1 MIDWTFDCFYY
12 FVKMRPREPRGYQR
26 VVPEQEAAKG
36 GTLVRVFFGLI
47 ALGFMIG
54 AFAYSVKTYHDTE
67 ALLTQQE
74 LELAGKVPCQDCPYY
89 LDVQLQSDLEH
100 TMTSIFEAASN
111 KDPIS
116 WSTYVNDTASNAGC
130 PVMLMNADFAGGTL
144 RITSGG
150 LFFLGEDVEF
160 NPNPDNDFK
169 PYANQSQYANLA
181 YSLGFFAAITVEAA
195 DVVID
200 LRGFEIRQSVA
211 HSIAQ
216 RFHALIELGEAPFI
230 GGQGPHNFGN
240 NVTNVDGA
248 IIMNGVLGRSAHHGI
263 HGNTGARVYIKN
275 VLFQHYEVAAIS
287 LNGFREVAIVNVHT
301 LGTHTA
307 IPVHG
312 RWSNFRF
319 LKDFATL
326 ALTLSAGANPS
337 EESSLTNAMAILLTL
352 EVEVFSDIVTDG
364 LAVINATSHPVA
376 AELFGIPDGLA
387 DCGAT
392 YGIVFHPV
400 GHATNGFFNDPAR
413 EHLWETR
420 DILIRDSEIGPTI
433 ARGQEVIALAHSS
446 TGKVQK
452 GPVGE
457 VLYVERAMDSGG
469 NYIVDPL
476 VEAQLALADLV
487 RKLTAPQ
494 QLMFN
499 TLTVH
504 PDLLSWRA
512 GNISMA
518 TLVSSGAFR
527 YVRNADNMHHV
538 QKGVVSVRADGVQR
552 IYLSNVKLHGSI
564 NMADRGKL
572 DPLPGE
578 TSVFYF
584 DGSDGGHAKQAP
596 QRGFMGS
603 DSRGISFAGSNQVYV
618 KGALVENV
626 YTKYGFAYGIDIFN
640 HADTVNLNGVN
651 IRNVSSLLFSP
662 PGSETNIAMGPKV
675 GRAWGIVTSDNTHA
689 YCEQLITVEDVQTD
703 YVSLAATHVHGCSV

>member
-1 MIDWTFDCFYY
+1 MASRQEQDYRR
-12 FVKMRPREPRGYQR
+12 MAAEPAAAGGGGSLLR
-26 VVPEQEAAKG
+26 VVVAMAA
-36 GTLVRVFFGLI
+36 FGFLI
-47 ALGFMIG
+47 AT
-54 AFAYSVKTYHDTE
+54 FAYAVKTYHDTE
-67 ALLTQQE
+67 ELLVQE
-74 LELAGKVPCQDCPYY
+74 ATAPCQDCPYNVN
-89 LDVQLQSDLEH
+89 VQLQVDLEH
-100 TMTSIFEAASN
+100 MTTSVIKTASN

-116 WSTYVNDTASNAGC
+116 WSTYKNDTVTYAGY
-130 PVMLMNADFAGGTL
+130 PVELMNADFADGTL
-144 RITSGG
+144 RILTGG
-150 LFFLGEDVEF
+150 SFCLGEDVVF

-181 YSLGFFAAITVEAA
+181 YSLGFFSAITVEAA
-195 DVVID
+195 NVVID
-200 LRGFEIRQSVA
+200 LRGFQLSQSVA

-240 NVTNVDGA
+240 NVTNVNGA
-248 IIMNGVLGRSAHHGI
+248 TVMNGVLGRSAHHGI

-287 LNGFREVAIVNVHT
+287 LNGFREVAIVNVKT

-319 LKDFATL
+319 LKDFATR
-326 ALTLSAGANPS
+326 ALTLSAGANPT
-337 EESSLTNAMAILLTL
+337 EEGSLTAAMAVLLAL
-352 EVEVFSDIVTDG
+352 EVEVFSDIVTDE
-364 LAVINATSHPVA
+364 LATINATSHPLA
-376 AELFGIPDGLA
+376 ADLFGIPDGLA
-387 DCGAT
+387 DCGTT

-400 GHATNGFFNDPAR
+400 GHATNGFFNDPTR

-420 DILIRDSEIGPTI
+420 DILIKDTEIGPTV
-433 ARGQEVIALAHSS
+433 ARGEEVIALKHSS

-457 VLYVERAMDSGG
+457 VLYVERATDPAG
-469 NYIVDPL
+469 NYVVDPL

-487 RKLTAPQ
+487 RKLTVPQ
-494 QLMFN
+494 QAMFN
-499 TLTVH
+499 TLAVH

-512 GNISMA
+512 GNVSLA

-552 IYLSNVKLHGSI
+552 ICMTNVKVHGSI
-564 NMADRGKL
+564 NMANRAKL
-572 DPLPGE
+572 YPLPGE

-584 DGSDGGHAKQAP
+584 DGSDGGHGKQAP

-603 DSRGISFAGSNQVYV
+603 DSRGISLAGSNQVYIRGVLV
-618 KGALVENV
+618 KNIS
-626 YTKYGFAYGIDIFN
+626 TRFGFAHGVEIFN
-640 HADTVNLNGVN
+640 YADTINLSGVT
-651 IRNVSSLLFSP
+651 IRNITTLVFDP
-662 PGSETNIAMGPKV
+662 PGSETDIAMGPKV
-675 GRAWGIVTSDNTHA
+675 GRASGIVTADTTRS
-689 YCEQLITVEDVQTD
+689 YCEELITVETVDTD
-703 YVSLAATHVHGCSV
+703 YVSLASTHMHGCSV